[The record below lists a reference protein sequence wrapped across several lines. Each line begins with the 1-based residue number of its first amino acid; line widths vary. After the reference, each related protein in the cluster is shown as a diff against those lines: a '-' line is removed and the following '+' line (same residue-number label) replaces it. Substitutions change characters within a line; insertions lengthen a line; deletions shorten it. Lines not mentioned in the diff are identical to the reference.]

1 MRYYFV
7 GRYMALC
14 RYALTPG
21 LIQMQTLIDGYS
33 QNIAHLCSRK
43 NSQTWGNE
51 AWKKVRLWLSHSFQF
66 S

>member
-1 MRYYFV
+1 
-7 GRYMALC
+7 MALC

-21 LIQMQTLIDGYS
+21 LIQMQTLIDDYS

-51 AWKKVRLWLSHSFQF
+51 AWKKVRLWLSLSFQF